1 MELERIC
8 RNFFSG
14 SLKENF
20 DDVLETAILKELSG
34 PILLKSMAFSV
45 GWHVADFWK
54 YSLVEFLTLVLEA
67 NKVDS
72 VGQIFRVLHQRLDD
86 LMLVRLMVNT
96 A

>member
-1 MELERIC
+1 
-8 RNFFSG
+8 
-14 SLKENF
+14 
-20 DDVLETAILKELSG
+20 
-34 PILLKSMAFSV
+34 MAFSV

-54 YSLVEFLTLVLEA
+54 YSWVEFLTLVLEA

-72 VGQIFRVLHQRLDD
+72 VRQIFRVLHQRLDD